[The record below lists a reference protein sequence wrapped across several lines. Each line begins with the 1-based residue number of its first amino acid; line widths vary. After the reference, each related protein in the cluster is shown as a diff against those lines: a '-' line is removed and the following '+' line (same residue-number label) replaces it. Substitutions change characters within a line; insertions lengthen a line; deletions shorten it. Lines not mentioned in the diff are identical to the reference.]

1 MRSMALGGCGTVDE
15 RGATIATWLTEA
27 NASKRVGVPMV
38 VEPE

>member
-1 MRSMALGGCGTVDE
+1 MRSMALGGCDTVDE

-27 NASKRVGVPMV
+27 HASKRVGVPMV